1 MKSPKEIVDPDL
13 VENTGPTTDELKDT
27 NISDMPDISD
37 ETQETSA
44 PAIIESDEWSTFMSL
59 MLSPKPESE
68 SLRSERRKGITCK
81 IDPQLAFTLDE
92 CKIGVCHRTE
102 MINNILRAFIMCN
115 IDKLKE
121 LRKQRNSLLS

>member
-27 NISDMPDISD
+27 NISDMPDMSD
-37 ETQETSA
+37 ETQEISA

-59 MLSPKPESE
+59 MLSPKSESE
-68 SLRSERRKGITCK
+68 SLRSERRNGITCK
-81 IDPQLAFTLDE
+81 IDTQLAFTLDE
-92 CKIGVCHRTE
+92 CKIGASNRTE
-102 MINNILRAFIMCN
+102 MINNILRAFITSN